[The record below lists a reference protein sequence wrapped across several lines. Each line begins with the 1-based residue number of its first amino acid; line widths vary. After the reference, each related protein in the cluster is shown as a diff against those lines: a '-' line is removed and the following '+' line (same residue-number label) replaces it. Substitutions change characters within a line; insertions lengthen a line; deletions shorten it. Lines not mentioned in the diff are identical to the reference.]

1 MSFGI
6 VCEADRMDNRLK
18 VACMAI
24 ADTPL
29 CVKHTKVVRV
39 STKVDLDAT
48 RLLHTFPF
56 SVTVDNEEFKCA
68 LALCGRRISLSA
80 VSPSKAL
87 SVKLLARTLSTE
99 IDVNLTGDETVNEE
113 VHTTAEL
120 VDKIVAYMNTKQGAY
135 RADSLVRDET

>member
-99 IDVNLTGDETVNEE
+99 IDVDLTGDETVNEE

-120 VDKIVAYMNTKQGAY
+120 VDKIVTYMNTKQGAY

>member
-29 CVKHTKVVRV
+29 CVKHTKVLRV

-80 VSPSKAL
+80 VSPSKSL

-99 IDVNLTGDETVNEE
+99 IDVDLTGAETVNEE

>member
-29 CVKHTKVVRV
+29 CVKHTKVVKV
-39 STKVDLDAT
+39 STFVDLDAT

-68 LALCGRRISLSA
+68 LALCWRRISLSA

-120 VDKIVAYMNTKQGAY
+120 VDKIVEYMNTKQGAY

>member
-68 LALCGRRISLSA
+68 LALCGSRISLSA
-80 VSPSKAL
+80 VSPSKSL

-99 IDVNLTGDETVNEE
+99 IEVDLTGAETVNEE

-120 VDKIVAYMNTKQGAY
+120 VDKIVTYLNAKQGAY
-135 RADSLVRDET
+135 RADSLVLDET

>member
-6 VCEADRMDNRLK
+6 VCEADRMDSRLK
-18 VACMAI
+18 AACRAI

-39 STKVDLDAT
+39 STQVDLDAT

-99 IDVNLTGDETVNEE
+99 IDVDLTGAETVNEE